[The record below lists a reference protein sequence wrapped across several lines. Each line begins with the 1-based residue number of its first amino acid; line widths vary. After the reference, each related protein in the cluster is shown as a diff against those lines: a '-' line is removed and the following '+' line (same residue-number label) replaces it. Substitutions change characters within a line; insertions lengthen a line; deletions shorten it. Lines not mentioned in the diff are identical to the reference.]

1 MAPVRV
7 VRAFRIPIT
16 AIITA
21 LALSGCMRTTG
32 PFAVAPQGDLDSMAY
47 GEANSPPPPQVVVA
61 DSGGAIGALRAAF
74 AAGPR
79 AAPAPVVVAA
89 PVAYVEP
96 APVRYDAAY
105 HLDAGD
111 RLRVVV
117 YGQEGLT
124 NTYAIDAGGS
134 ITMPLIGSVPAR
146 GRTPAGLAA
155 EISGR
160 LRNGF
165 IREPSVAVEIESYRP
180 FFILG
185 EVQAPGQYPYVPN
198 MTAESAVAI
207 AGGFS
212 PRARKDRVTITHTD
226 ASGASRV
233 IMPPGTP
240 IGPGDTVLVGERW
253 F

>member
-16 AIITA
+16 AIVAA

-32 PFAVAPQGDLDSMAY
+32 PVAIGPQGDLDSMAY
-47 GEANSPPPPQVVVA
+47 GQPNSPPPQAVA
-61 DSGGAIGALRAAF
+61 ADSSGGAIGALRTAF
-74 AAGPR
+74 AAAPR
-79 AAPAPVVVAA
+79 APAAVVVAA

-96 APVRYDAAY
+96 LPVRYDAAY

-146 GRTPAGLAA
+146 GRTTAGLAA
-155 EISGR
+155 EISAK
-160 LRNGF
+160 LRAGF
-165 IREPSVAVEIESYRP
+165 IRDPSVAVEIEAYRP

-185 EVQAPGQYPYVPN
+185 EVAAPGQYPYVPN
-198 MTAESAVAI
+198 MTVESAVAI

-212 PRARKDRVTITHTD
+212 PRARRDSVTVTHTD
-226 ASGASRV
+226 ASGTARFV
-233 IMPPGTP
+233 VPPGSP
-240 IGPGDTVLVGERW
+240 IGPGDTVLVSERW